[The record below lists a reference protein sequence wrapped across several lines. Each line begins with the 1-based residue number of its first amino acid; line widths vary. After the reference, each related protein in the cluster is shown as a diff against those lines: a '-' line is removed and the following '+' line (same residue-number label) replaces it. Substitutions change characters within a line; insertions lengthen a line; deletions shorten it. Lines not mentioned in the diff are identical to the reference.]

1 MEFRKLIIPL
11 LVIAV
16 LIPISIAV
24 LIPISS
30 AQITIDGDDSD
41 WTAIEG
47 TVLEPFKYDVDD
59 PTRDLVWYDPVTD
72 TVYTVDYPSGFDLE
86 MGSIYIDVSGYPV
99 INLYF
104 KIVTNGTI
112 GDATGD
118 SDPKYGNKSVH
129 PFSPEKI
136 IEGGPY
142 NTGGDPVSGS
152 QFDVGSTE
160 LYKIMFDYTG
170 NGVMNEA
177 IIFGDENQ
185 LEWESTGTSTGLSY
199 AYSGRILEIG
209 AMDVGTHSA
218 NLGNLLFRYDMQS
231 GSALDYWSEDYL
243 PKLVPTPPE
252 VDFTVIPSCQ
262 GSAEFT
268 SLSSGDSPV
277 VWYEWDFGDGDTDI
291 GPNVT
296 TSHQYDIS
304 GGIYTYTVTLKVT
317 NIWGLTDEIS
327 KQVTVGKGPISV
339 DAGPDKTIIIGDC
352 VVLGGSPTAN
362 GGETPY
368 TYVWTPSTGLS
379 DPNIANPTACPTTT
393 TTYTVSVKDSNSY
406 SDKQTCWDSDQ
417 VIVRVVGPGISL
429 LKSCPPSPV
438 EIGDVLNYEYTV
450 TNSGNVPLTNVQLSD
465 NKIGSLTFI
474 SGDTNNDGWLD
485 LTEVWRYEGTYT
497 VISESSIT
505 NVATVTAE
513 DELGNEVSA
522 IDSCTVSFEV
532 PALSTIGLIMLSSL
546 LGIIAIFRISKK
558 E

>member
-1 MEFRKLIIPL
+1 MEFRKLIIVL
-11 LVIAV
+11 LV
-16 LIPISIAV
+16 IAV

-30 AQITIDGDDSD
+30 AQIVVDGDDAD

-59 PTRDLVWYDPVTD
+59 LTRDLVWSDGA

-104 KIVTNGTI
+104 KIATNGTI

-118 SDPKYGNKSVH
+118 GDPKSGIRNVYPS
-129 PFSPEKI
+129 SPEI
-136 IEGGPY
+136 IYEGGPY
-142 NTGGDPVSGS
+142 NTGGDPTSGS

-160 LYKIMFDYTG
+160 LYQIMFDYTG
-170 NGVMNEA
+170 NGIMNEA
-177 IIFGDENQ
+177 IIFGDKNQ
-185 LEWESTGTSTGLSY
+185 LKWQSTGTSTGLSY

-209 AMDVGTHSA
+209 AMDVGNHSA

-231 GSALDYWSEDYL
+231 GSTPDYWSEDYL
-243 PKLVPTPPE
+243 PRLTPTPPE
-252 VDFTVIPSCQ
+252 ADFTVISSCQ

-268 SLSSGDSPV
+268 SLSSGDTPV
-277 VWYEWDFGDGDTDI
+277 VWYEWDFGDGDVDI
-291 GPNVT
+291 GTNVT

-304 GGIYTYTVTLKVT
+304 GGIYEYTVTLKVT
-317 NIWGLTDEIS
+317 NLWGFTDETPLDI
-327 KQVTVGKGPISV
+327 TVGKGPISV
-339 DAGPDKTIIIGDC
+339 DAGPDSTIIVGDC
-352 VVLGGSPTAN
+352 EVLGGSSTAS

-368 TYVWTPSTGLS
+368 TYVWTPSTGL
-379 DPNIANPTACPTTT
+379 NATNVANPMACPTTT
-393 TTYTVSVKDSNSY
+393 TTYTVSVKDSNDY
-406 SDKQTCWDSDQ
+406 QDKETCWSSDQ
-417 VIVRVVGPGISL
+417 VTVTVVGPGISL

-450 TNSGNVPLTNVQLSD
+450 RNTGNMPLTNVQLSD

-497 VISESSIT
+497 VISESQIT

-513 DELGNEVSA
+513 DELGNVVSA

>member
-11 LVIAV
+11 LVITA
-16 LIPISIAV
+16 

-41 WTAIEG
+41 WMAIEG
-47 TVLEPFKYDVDD
+47 TLLEPFKYDVAD
-59 PTRDLVWYDPVTD
+59 PTRDLVWFDPGTS
-72 TVYTVDYPSGFDLE
+72 TVYTVDYASGFDLE

-118 SDPKYGNKSVH
+118 GDPKFGTRNVYPS
-129 PFSPEKI
+129 SPEI
-136 IEGGPY
+136 IVEGGPY
-142 NTGGDPVSGS
+142 NTGGDPESGS

-160 LYKIMFDYTG
+160 IYRIMFDYNG

-177 IIFGDENQ
+177 IIFGDKDQ
-185 LEWESTGTSTGLSY
+185 LMWESTGTSTGLSY

-209 AMDVGTHSA
+209 AMDVGSHSA

-231 GSALDYWSEDYL
+231 GSMADYWSEDYL
-243 PKLVPTPPE
+243 PNLTVHPPV
-252 VDFTVIPSCQ
+252 VDFDVTPSCQ

-268 SLSSGDSPV
+268 SHSSGDSPV
-277 VWYEWDFGDGDTDI
+277 VWYEWDFGDGNMDI

-317 NIWGLTDEIS
+317 NLWGLTDEIS
-327 KQVTVGKGPISV
+327 KQVTVGKGKISV
-339 DAGPDKTIIIGDC
+339 DAGTDETILIGEC
-352 VVLGGSPTAN
+352 KILGGSPTAS

-368 TYVWTPSTGLS
+368 IYVWTPSTGLNDS
-379 DPNIANPTACPTTT
+379 NIANPTACPGTTT
-393 TTYTVSVKDSNSY
+393 IYTVSVKDGNGY
-406 SDKQTCWDSDQ
+406 QDKETCWDSDQ
-417 VIVRVVGPGISL
+417 VTVTVVGPGISL
-429 LKSCPPSPV
+429 MKLCPPSPV
-438 EIGDVLNYEYTV
+438 EVGDVLNYEYTV
-450 TNSGNVPLTNVQLSD
+450 TNTGNVPLKNVQLTD
-465 NKIGSLTFI
+465 NKIGSLTYV
-474 SGDTNNDGWLD
+474 SGDMNNNDWLD
-485 LTEVWRYEGTYT
+485 LTEVWKYEGTYT
-497 VISESSIT
+497 VINELPIT
-505 NVATVTAE
+505 NTATVTAE

-532 PALSTIGLIMLSSL
+532 PALSTIGLIVLSGL